1 VSLGGDITRSMEA
14 DRRRAAAGVERQR
27 RTQPNGWWAM
37 ALLIATEATL
47 FGSLIASYFYLR
59 FQAPSWP
66 PPAMPSPSLTLPL
79 AFTGMLVATA
89 VPMYG
94 ATRAAGAARVRAA
107 WWLVALATAVQATYL
122 GLQLNLFLSDL
133 SDFSPTANAYG
144 SIYFTLLG
152 VHHAHVALGLAL
164 DGWIL
169 WKLAG
174 GLTNYRLV
182 GLRVIAFYWY
192 FVVLVG
198 IAVVLTQLYPSL

>member
-1 VSLGGDITRSMEA
+1 
-14 DRRRAAAGVERQR
+14 
-27 RTQPNGWWAM
+27 M

-59 FQAPSWP
+59 FQAPTWP
-66 PPAMPSPSLTLPL
+66 PPSVPSPLVTLPL
-79 AFTGMLVATA
+79 AFTGMLVASA

-122 GLQLNLFLSDL
+122 GLQLHLFLSDL
-133 SDFSPTANAYG
+133 SDFSPAANAYG
-144 SIYFTLLG
+144 SVYFTLLG

-164 DGWIL
+164 DAWIL